1 MLVRILHRRRM
12 STPRSRSP
20 LLATLVPMV
29 WKYGLTAALVL
40 TVLLLLAYAAPRGGG
55 GAGSEAAT
63 TTLRLPPSPLLA
75 PGVAAMCAGRTAANT
90 RPVFATPGSE
100 GAAAAAAAPPP
111 PPEGAGTPD
120 TVFSRIYSTLR
131 WSADGGGSGTGSTVS
146 ATATLRAYLEMLVYR
161 HQVTRVL
168 DAPCGSSHWW
178 PELLAR
184 LRAVVPCFTYSG
196 VDVVSSVVEASRAV
210 YAGDP
215 LTSFQVADLSVA
227 GVGAGLRAAAAGAS
241 GGAGFDLALCRDAL
255 QHLPLSLAVSV
266 LENLGATGAR
276 LVALGSYLEETAG
289 NAEIPTGEY
298 YKINLLLPPFSLNVS
313 RAVDV
318 LNENSRSKTERK
330 YMLLFTGEYI
340 AGLDYAAMRERVRE
354 FKAGHKGARRGAS
367 SSGGGNSAEGL
378 LAGS

>member
-1 MLVRILHRRRM
+1 M
-12 STPRSRSP
+12 SSPRAASSRSP
-20 LLATLVPMV
+20 LLAALVPMV
-29 WKYGLTAALVL
+29 WRYGLTAALAL

-55 GAGSEAAT
+55 GGGGGGETAA
-63 TTLRLPPSPLLA
+63 TTLRLAPSALLA
-75 PGVAAMCAGRTAANT
+75 PGVAGMCAGRTAANT
-90 RPVFATPGSE
+90 RPIFATPGSE
-100 GAAAAAAAPPP
+100 ASAGAAAAAPPP
-111 PPEGAGTPD
+111 PPPGGAGTPD

-184 LRAVVPCFTYSG
+184 LRAVVPCFTYAG
-196 VDVVSSVVEASRAV
+196 VDVVGSVVEASRAAH
-210 YAGDP
+210 AGDA

-227 GVGAGLRAAAAGAS
+227 GVGAGLRAAAAAAS
-241 GGAGFDLALCRDAL
+241 GGGGFDLALCRDAL
-255 QHLPLSLAVSV
+255 QHLPLALAVSV

-298 YKINLLLPPFSLNVS
+298 YKINLLLPPFSLNAS

-330 YMLLFTGEYI
+330 YVLLFTGEYI
-340 AGLDYAAMRERVRE
+340 AGLDFGAMRERVRE
-354 FKAGHKGARRGAS
+354 FKARRGSGGGARGAS
-367 SSGGGNSAEGL
+367 SSAEGL